1 MKAVNIGLISFLTL
15 TIIYGVKD
23 MSVGN
28 IGKAIVDKGNGVI
41 AVLFTGGNSPSNRSL
56 PRNQGD
62 DSETIIPIE
71 QLEDVK

>member
-1 MKAVNIGLISFLTL
+1 MKAINIGLISFLTL

-23 MSVGN
+23 MSVGS
-28 IGKAIVDKGNGVI
+28 IGKAIVDKGNGII
-41 AVLFTGGNSPSNRSL
+41 AVLFTGGSSPNNRSL

-62 DSETIIPIE
+62 DSEVIIPIE